1 MNSLPFRRYRVSAIH
16 EESSTIRS
24 FELVPAEG
32 GSLPAFAP
40 GQFLVLRLPAGQN
53 GEFVMR
59 NYSLCCPQGSDS
71 LRIAVKHEGP
81 PSDAPHL
88 PPGCGSSWLHERVT
102 IGSTLEATGPRGDFI
117 LQSDNRRPV
126 VLIAGGVG
134 ATPLLAMFHAL
145 ASEPEATA
153 RKAWFIHAAETG
165 SVHAFG
171 GEVRRLA
178 ASRSGLSC
186 HIRYRS
192 PAPED
197 LEAGRCDSTGT
208 VDRALLQSLLPLDD
222 YEVYL
227 CGPPAFMKAVHAA
240 LRGLGI
246 ERARIH
252 TEFFGPTTLL
262 EEAEEKA
269 PAPVD
274 AALASAPETEPE
286 SCQVRFTRSGKTALW
301 QEGTHSLLDLAE
313 QVGINANFSCRAG
326 VCGMC
331 LTRLV
336 KGEVR
341 YFEEPLEPPEAGTLL
356 VCCSRPAGPVEIE
369 L

>member
-1 MNSLPFRRYRVSAIH
+1 MTNLPFRRYRVSAIH
-16 EESSTIRS
+16 DESSAIRS

-32 GSLPAFAP
+32 GPVPAFSP
-40 GQFLVLRLPAGQN
+40 GQFLVLRLPAGQS

-59 NYSLCCPQGSDS
+59 NYSLCCPQGTDS

-81 PSDAPHL
+81 PAGAPHL
-88 PPGCGSSWLHERVT
+88 PPGLGSAWLHERVSV
-102 IGSTLEATGPRGDFI
+102 GSIIEATGPRGDFI
-117 LQSDNRRPV
+117 LESDNQRPV
-126 VLIAGGVG
+126 LLIAGGVG

-145 ASEPEATA
+145 ANEPEAGA

-171 GEVRRLA
+171 EEVRRLA
-178 ASRSGLSC
+178 ARRPGLSC

-192 PAPED
+192 PAPGD
-197 LEAGRCDSTGT
+197 LRAGRCDSIGI

-222 YEVYL
+222 YEAYL
-227 CGPPAFMKAVHAA
+227 CGPPAFMKAVHAT
-240 LRGLGI
+240 LRSLGI

-252 TEFFGPTTLL
+252 TEFFGPATLL
-262 EEAEEKA
+262 EEPEEQA
-269 PAPVD
+269 PAAVD
-274 AALASAPETEPE
+274 AALASAPEAEPE

-313 QVGINANFSCRAG
+313 VVGINANFSCRAG

-341 YFEEPLEPPEAGTLL
+341 YFEEPLEMPEAGTLL
-356 VCCSRPAGPVEIE
+356 VCCSRPTGSVEIE